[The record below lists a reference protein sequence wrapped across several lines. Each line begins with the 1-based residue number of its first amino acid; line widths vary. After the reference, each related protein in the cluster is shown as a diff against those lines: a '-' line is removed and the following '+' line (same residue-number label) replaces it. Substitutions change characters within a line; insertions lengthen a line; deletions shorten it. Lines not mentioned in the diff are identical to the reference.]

1 MGSGC
6 SGLPE
11 ESGRGLGAASLSCAL
26 RGQAR
31 THSTLTPGLGF
42 PISHGG
48 VAQSCSPGRL
58 ECWGSPRPLHCCEES
73 QWPFHV

>member
-11 ESGRGLGAASLSCAL
+11 ESGRGMGAASLSCAL

-42 PISHGG
+42 PVSHGG
-48 VAQSCSPGRL
+48 GTELQPWKTGVLGLP
-58 ECWGSPRPLHCCEES
+58 PPPPLL
-73 QWPFHV
+73 